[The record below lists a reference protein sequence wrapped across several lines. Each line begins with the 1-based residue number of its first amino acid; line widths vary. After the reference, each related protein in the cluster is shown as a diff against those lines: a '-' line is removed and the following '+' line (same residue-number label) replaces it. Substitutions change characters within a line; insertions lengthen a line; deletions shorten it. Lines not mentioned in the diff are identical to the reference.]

1 MSAAFW
7 LDSSDDSL
15 FFAPSSNIVSSRSSA
30 VSLDIND
37 IPLDVYPSLLL
48 PSRSLNALPLWDHE
62 PAKPPPCPSTSPRRN
77 RRTQNTFL
85 SLVASL
91 ALPKGNRPNRKY
103 PNVLVSSPTPGR
115 LRNVPQLKPAL
126 KTWISA
132 VPSSSPPDMAP
143 WSPPRENPHY
153 VWVPEGSCFP
163 PSYLKRCLRER
174 HSPPGKGIQST
185 FDDSSLLSASGY
197 SKHPKSSSR
206 SRSIRRRSSNNAYPT
221 CIADTTPTHTTATV
235 PSAPVSTKPRRW
247 SINVPP
253 SHLNT
258 EFLNRQL
265 EFQCLNATIGTDS
278 AQSDAWNEAPPP
290 PLPSIKV
297 STSTA
302 TIAVSVPGSPET
314 PTPEPEPLAIR
325 RGKKMLAPLTLRT
338 PKPHEEYPDIPT
350 AFLGTPSAYSP
361 HYQFSSLNARS
372 DTESLA
378 IGDMINTLRSQV
390 AGLKPSFLADARA
403 PLLDKPPPPTNSLSA
418 ESSDI
423 VPSISED
430 DWAFAHELMSR
441 YSGLTHSKT
450 PSKEKRSRRQAASTR
465 KSLTPETGSL
475 AAIQSSRTR
484 RASVPLAVSTPK
496 NRPKSSSAP
505 RTDLTK
511 PQSSPTTAIQGKA
524 SRLTT
529 PNDGNRRHV
538 SRPVSSPGLSSG
550 LGRGSD
556 SLNTLPSSSR
566 SESSSSAKRPL
577 GILKHVKSVRF
588 ADMPKKDNAEDNTP
602 SVGQPRAETS
612 KENGTPSS
620 LQPSPL
626 RAYFVPGEIITPIP
640 SKRSQSTTVSEDATR
655 ISTASRRSSVQLP
668 TIQKATSRTPVFN
681 TPTLAI
687 APVASDMVK
696 LSNSQL
702 AAKTFSLL
710 AKEHDK
716 DRENIPLALRTQ
728 RRMRRYTQVD
738 ENAAR
743 RASGGEGGGGKHRL
757 SSPLKSFF
765 ERLRA

>member
-15 FFAPSSNIVSSRSSA
+15 FFAPSNNISSRSSA
-30 VSLDIND
+30 VSLDIDD
-37 IPLDVYPSLLL
+37 IPLDIYPSLLL

-62 PAKPPPCPSTSPRRN
+62 PAKPPPCPSTSRNRN

-103 PNVLVSSPTPGR
+103 ANVLVSSPTPGR

-132 VPSSSPPDMAP
+132 VPSSNPPDMAP

-153 VWVPEGSCFP
+153 VWSSRQGYTIYFRRFFSTFCLGIQQASQVVISFSFNSSPLLKQRL
-163 PSYLKRCLRER
+163 SYLHSRYHAYAHHS
-174 HSPPGKGIQST
+174 HSP
-185 FDDSSLLSASGY
+185 
-197 SKHPKSSSR
+197 
-206 SRSIRRRSSNNAYPT
+206 IRPRQHE
-221 CIADTTPTHTTATV
+221 TTPL
-235 PSAPVSTKPRRW
+235 R
-247 SINVPP
+247 
-253 SHLNT
+253 
-258 EFLNRQL
+258 
-265 EFQCLNATIGTDS
+265 LNATIRTDS
-278 AQSDAWNEAPPP
+278 AQSDAWNEAPPT

-297 STSTA
+297 STSTT

-325 RGKKMLAPLTLRT
+325 RGKKMLKPLTLHT
-338 PKPHEEYPDIPT
+338 PKRTHEEYPDIPT

-390 AGLKPSFLADARA
+390 AGLKPSFLAEVRA
-403 PLLDKPPPPTNSLSA
+403 PLLDKPPPPTISPSA

-423 VPSISED
+423 IPSISED

-441 YSGLTHSKT
+441 YSGLAQSKT

-475 AAIQSSRTR
+475 VVIQSSRTR

-511 PQSSPTTAIQGKA
+511 PQSSPATAIQGKA
-524 SRLTT
+524 SRPTT
-529 PNDGNRRHV
+529 SNVGNRRHV
-538 SRPVSSPGLSSG
+538 PRPVSSPGLSSG
-550 LGRGSD
+550 LGRASD
-556 SLNTLPSSSR
+556 SLNTLPGSSR

-588 ADMPKKDNAEDNTP
+588 ADMPQKDNAEDNTP
-602 SVGQPRAETS
+602 SVGQPRAEAS
-612 KENGTPSS
+612 KGSGTPSS

-626 RAYFVPGEIITPIP
+626 RAYFVPGETNTPIL
-640 SKRSQSTTVSEDATR
+640 SKRSQSTPVSEDATR

-668 TIQKATSRTPVFN
+668 TIQTATSHTPVFN
-681 TPTLAI
+681 TRTLPV
-687 APVASDMVK
+687 APVASDKIK

-716 DRENIPLALRTQ
+716 DWENIPLALRTQ

-743 RASGGEGGGGKHRL
+743 RASGGEGGDRKHRL
-757 SSPLKSFF
+757 PSPLKYFF

>member
-15 FFAPSSNIVSSRSSA
+15 FFAPSSNISSRTSA

-37 IPLDVYPSLLL
+37 IPLDIYPSLLL
-48 PSRSLNALPLWDHE
+48 PSRSLDTLPLWDHE
-62 PAKPPPCPSTSPRRN
+62 PAKPPP
-77 RRTQNTFL
+77 TQSTFL

-103 PNVLVSSPTPGR
+103 ANVL
-115 LRNVPQLKPAL
+115 NVPQLKPAL

-174 HSPPGKGIQST
+174 HSPPGKTIQST
-185 FDDSSLLSASGY
+185 FDDSSLLSTSGY

-206 SRSIRRRSSNNAYPT
+206 SRSIRRRASNSAYPT

-235 PSAPVSTKPRRW
+235 PSVPVHMKPRRW

-265 EFQCLNATIGTDS
+265 EFQRLNATIGTDPV
-278 AQSDAWNEAPPP
+278 QSDAWNEAPPP

-314 PTPEPEPLAIR
+314 PTPKPEPIAIR
-325 RGKKMLAPLTLRT
+325 RGKTMLTPLTLHT
-338 PKPHEEYPDIPT
+338 PKRTHEEYPDIPT

-372 DTESLA
+372 NSESLA

-390 AGLKPSFLADARA
+390 AGLRPSFHAEARA
-403 PLLDKPPPPTNSLSA
+403 PLLDKLPPPTNSTPA

-441 YSGLTHSKT
+441 YSGLTKLKT
-450 PSKEKRSRRQAASTR
+450 PNKEKRSRRQAASTR
-465 KSLTPETGSL
+465 KSLTPETSSL
-475 AAIQSSRTR
+475 AVIQSSRMR
-484 RASVPLAVSTPK
+484 RASVPLAISTPK

-511 PQSSPTTAIQGKA
+511 PQSSQTTAIQGKA
-524 SRLTT
+524 SRTTT
-529 PNDGNRRHV
+529 PNVGNRKHV
-538 SRPVSSPGLSSG
+538 PRPVSSPGLSSG
-550 LGRGSD
+550 LGRASD
-556 SLNTLPSSSR
+556 SLNTLPSS
-566 SESSSSAKRPL
+566 SSSSAKRPL

-588 ADMPKKDNAEDNTP
+588 ADMPKKDNSEDNTP
-602 SVGQPRAETS
+602 SVGQPRAEIS

-626 RAYFVPGEIITPIP
+626 RAYFVPGEINTPIP
-640 SKRSQSTTVSEDATR
+640 SKRSQSTPVPEDATR

-668 TIQKATSRTPVFN
+668 SIQTATSHSPVSN
-681 TPTLAI
+681 TPTL
-687 APVASDMVK
+687 PVGPVTSDKVK

-716 DRENIPLALRTQ
+716 GRENIPLGLRTQ

-743 RASGGEGGGGKHRL
+743 RASGGEGGGRKHRL
-757 SSPLKSFF
+757 SSPLKSFL

>member
-15 FFAPSSNIVSSRSSA
+15 FFAPSNNISSRSSA
-30 VSLDIND
+30 VSFDIDD
-37 IPLDVYPSLLL
+37 IPLDIYPSLLL

-62 PAKPPPCPSTSPRRN
+62 PAEPPPCPSTSPRRN

-103 PNVLVSSPTPGR
+103 ANVLVSSPTPGR

-163 PSYLKRCLRER
+163 PSYLERCLRGR
-174 HSPPGKGIQST
+174 HSPLGKAIQYT
-185 FDDSSLLSASGY
+185 FDDSLLSASGY
-197 SKHPKSSSR
+197 SKHPKLSSR
-206 SRSIRRRSSNNAYPT
+206 SRSIRRRSSNSAYPT

-235 PSAPVSTKPRRW
+235 PSAPASTKPRRW
-247 SINVPP
+247 SIN
-253 SHLNT
+253 
-258 EFLNRQL
+258 FLNRQL
-265 EFQCLNATIGTDS
+265 EFQRHNATIGTDS
-278 AQSDAWNEAPPP
+278 AQSDVWNEAPHP

-325 RGKKMLAPLTLRT
+325 RGKKMLKPLTLHT
-338 PKPHEEYPDIPT
+338 PKHTHEEYPDIPT

-378 IGDMINTLRSQV
+378 IGDMINTLRSQ
-390 AGLKPSFLADARA
+390 KPCA
-403 PLLDKPPPPTNSLSA
+403 PLLDKPPPPTISLSA

-441 YSGLTHSKT
+441 YNGLTQSKT

-475 AAIQSSRTR
+475 A
-484 RASVPLAVSTPK
+484 

-505 RTDLTK
+505 RTDLIK
-511 PQSSPTTAIQGKA
+511 PQSSSTTAIQGKA
-524 SRLTT
+524 SRPTT
-529 PNDGNRRHV
+529 PNVGNRRHV

-550 LGRGSD
+550 LGRGND
-556 SLNTLPSSSR
+556 SLHTLPGSTR
-566 SESSSSAKRPL
+566 SESSSSKRPL

-588 ADMPKKDNAEDNTP
+588 ADMPQKDNAKDNTP

-612 KENGTPSS
+612 KENGSPSS

-626 RAYFVPGEIITPIP
+626 RAYFVPREINTPIP
-640 SKRSQSTTVSEDATR
+640 SKRSQPTPVSEDATR

-668 TIQKATSRTPVFN
+668 SVQTATPRTPVFN
-681 TPTLAI
+681 TPTLLA
-687 APVASDMVK
+687 APVESDKVK

-716 DRENIPLALRTQ
+716 DRENIPLALRTH

-743 RASGGEGGGGKHRL
+743 RASGGEGGGRKHRL

>member
-15 FFAPSSNIVSSRSSA
+15 FFAPSGNIASRSSA

-37 IPLDVYPSLLL
+37 IPLDIYPSLLL

-62 PAKPPPCPSTSPRRN
+62 PSKPPPCPSTSPPRN

-103 PNVLVSSPTPGR
+103 ANVLVSSPTPGR

-132 VPSSSPPDMAP
+132 VPSSSHPDMAP

-163 PSYLKRCLRER
+163 PSYLERCLRER
-174 HSPPGKGIQST
+174 HSPLGKAIQST

-197 SKHPKSSSR
+197 SKHPKLSSR
-206 SRSIRRRSSNNAYPT
+206 SRSIRRRSSNSAYPT
-221 CIADTTPTHTTATV
+221 CIADTTPTHTTAATV
-235 PSAPVSTKPRRW
+235 PSTPASTKPRRW

-265 EFQCLNATIGTDS
+265 EFQRLNATIGTDS
-278 AQSDAWNEAPPP
+278 AQSDARNEAPPL

-314 PTPEPEPLAIR
+314 PTPKPEPLAIR
-325 RGKKMLAPLTLRT
+325 RGKKIPKPLTLHT
-338 PKPHEEYPDIPT
+338 PKRTHEEYPDIPT

-390 AGLKPSFLADARA
+390 SGLKPSFLPEARA

-441 YSGLTHSKT
+441 YSGLTQSKT
-450 PSKEKRSRRQAASTR
+450 PSQEKRSRRQAASTR

-475 AAIQSSRTR
+475 TVIQSNRTR

-511 PQSSPTTAIQGKA
+511 PQSSPATAIQGKA
-524 SRLTT
+524 SRPTT
-529 PNDGNRRHV
+529 PNVGNRRHLP
-538 SRPVSSPGLSSG
+538 RPVSSPGPSSG
-550 LGRGSD
+550 LGRASD
-556 SLNTLPSSSR
+556 SLNTLPGSSR

-588 ADMPKKDNAEDNTP
+588 ADMPTKDNAEDNTP

-626 RAYFVPGEIITPIP
+626 RAYFVPGGINTPIP
-640 SKRSQSTTVSEDATR
+640 SKRSQSTPVPEDATR

-668 TIQKATSRTPVFN
+668 SIQTATSRTPVFN
-681 TPTLAI
+681 TPTSLV
-687 APVASDMVK
+687 APVVSDKVM

-728 RRMRRYTQVD
+728 RRMGRYTQVD

-743 RASGGEGGGGKHRL
+743 RASGGEGDRKHRL